1 MEENTQNVEKQSGKP
16 SLVVIGAI
24 GVAVVFVILLI
35 LWFAGRNDGAVQE
48 AEGNAHV
55 EAGDN
60 AADIESAENTPA
72 TDMIVQE
79 SADNNKH
86 GEDEQADVSVEV
98 VVQPEPETEVIL
110 SYPDKVGLD
119 FVEMP
124 ARRELPEVFTKLEEM
139 ALENEDIAYILENKD
154 DYSEYLLGALA
165 ANPEMTDFVLNY
177 NNEERE
183 IVPGLTEQEK
193 EEDFPLFLQW
203 DPRWGYE
210 PYGDANCVGIAGCGP
225 VCLSMVLY
233 YMTGDETL
241 LPDVI
246 SEYSMENDYYM
257 YGTGT
262 KWTLFEGVGKLYG
275 LKVTQPDISKEVM
288 TQALESGNLII
299 CSMGQG
305 VFTSTGHFVV
315 FYGYEDDKF
324 SVNDPNCVY
333 RSRMTWEYEEFGSQI
348 KRIWVFEK

>member
-1 MEENTQNVEKQSGKP
+1 MKEKTQKVKKKFRRPE
-16 SLVVIGAI
+16 LVTIGAI
-24 GVAVVFVILLI
+24 SIPVVFVILLFVWYI
-35 LWFAGRNDGAVQE
+35 GKNEPEVQDTGGNMHAETQQEGNETADVIVQE
-48 AEGNAHV
+48 TVVSE
-55 EAGDN
+55 ELAGDN
-60 AADIESAENTPA
+60 PEKETVD
-72 TDMIVQE
+72 
-79 SADNNKH
+79 
-86 GEDEQADVSVEV
+86 SVEL
-98 VVQPEPETEVIL
+98 PEEESEIELPV

-119 FVEMP
+119 YVEKP
-124 ARRELPEVFTKLEEM
+124 ARRELPEVIAKLEAM
-139 ALENEDIAYILENKD
+139 ALENEDIAYILENKE

-165 ANPEMTDFVLNY
+165 ANPEMTDFVRNY

-183 IVPGLTEQEK
+183 IIPGLTEQEK
-193 EEDFPLFLQW
+193 EEEFPLFLQW

-233 YMTGDETL
+233 YMTEDEAL

-262 KWTLFEGVGKLYG
+262 KWTLFEGVGELYG
-275 LKVTQPDISKEVM
+275 LTVTQPDISEEVM
-288 TQALESGNLII
+288 KQALEEGKLII
-299 CSMGQG
+299 CSMGPG

-315 FYGYEDDKF
+315 FYGYEDGKF

-333 RSRMTWEYEEFGSQI
+333 RSRRIWEYEEFGGQI